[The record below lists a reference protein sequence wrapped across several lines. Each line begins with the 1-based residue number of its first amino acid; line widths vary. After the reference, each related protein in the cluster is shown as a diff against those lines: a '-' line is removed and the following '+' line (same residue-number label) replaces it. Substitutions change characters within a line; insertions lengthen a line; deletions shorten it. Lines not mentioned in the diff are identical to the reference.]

1 MTELLV
7 LINGRL
13 AGRASADR
21 RGRLGFSYDH
31 DWQNRRDAIPLSL
44 SLPLANT
51 HHDSDTVAAV
61 LWGFLPD
68 NEHVL
73 QRWGGRQLARCDCR
87 IGRSLPENVGRIGRQ
102 PIRVTPKRGDRCRQR
117 VTCAC
122 NDHGRRRSADHPQQ
136 RDERASQRAA
146 AGSASCHARSSPV

>member
-13 AGRASADR
+13 AGRATADG
-21 RGRLGFSYDH
+21 RGRLGFTYDD

-68 NEHVL
+68 NEHIL
-73 QRWGGRQLARCDCR
+73 QRW
-87 IGRSLPENVGRIGRQ
+87 
-102 PIRVTPKRGDRCRQR
+102 
-117 VTCAC
+117 
-122 NDHGRRRSADHPQQ
+122 
-136 RDERASQRAA
+136 ASQFHASPRNPLALLGHVGEDCAGAA
-146 AGSASCHARSSPV
+146 